1 VDGSARHEQVGPNLV
16 EDANATIFTATIE
29 EAITVRAGKLKHR
42 CLLVLF
48 AMPAAC
54 LAATSLSSKQSG
66 NTTQPSSIDMRR
78 REGLA
83 AWHKLYSVLTHLRCI
98 NCHTATNYPEQGDD
112 RHRHMFNVV
121 RGDSGTGVPGLSC
134 ATCHQQSN
142 TDATGVPGAAN
153 WRLAPL
159 TLAWQDRNDKI
170 LSTMALCKML
180 ADKGKNGGLGADALL
195 EHHEREPLVR
205 WAFAPGLRSDGTP
218 RSLPPLTHEEFIA
231 ATRVWTRS
239 GMPCPQNR
247 SAIRGS
253 LGKPPSSE

>member
-1 VDGSARHEQVGPNLV
+1 
-16 EDANATIFTATIE
+16 
-29 EAITVRAGKLKHR
+29 
-42 CLLVLF
+42 
-48 AMPAAC
+48 
-54 LAATSLSSKQSG
+54 
-66 NTTQPSSIDMRR
+66 MRR

-83 AWHKLYSVLTHLRCI
+83 AWHKLYSVLTHPRCI

-142 TDATGVPGAAN
+142 TDATGMPGAAN